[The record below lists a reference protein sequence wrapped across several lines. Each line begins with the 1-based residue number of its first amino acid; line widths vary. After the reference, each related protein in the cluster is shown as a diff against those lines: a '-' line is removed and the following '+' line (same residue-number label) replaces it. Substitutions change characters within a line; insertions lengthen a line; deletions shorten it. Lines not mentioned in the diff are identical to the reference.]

1 MISRFTVR
9 DKQCDVYGQA
19 SCEGLWIVNKE
30 IEDSVT
36 VGVIILCLLSH
47 RQLTN

>member
-9 DKQCDVYGQA
+9 DKQCDIYGQA
-19 SCEGLWIVNKE
+19 SCEGLCIVNKE

-36 VGVIILCLLSH
+36 VGVIIGYVLSH
-47 RQLTN
+47 HQLIN